1 MTISTRVKA
10 QLFATTPTNREQ
22 LIRLPPTSAKQ
33 GGVVVARYIPSMA
46 SSLSPSVAHKVIK
59 TWTKQE
65 HDLFLQGLELF
76 PHGPWKK
83 IADFIGSKTARQTMA
98 HAQKYRQ
105 KIARRQLIWK
115 TAALSAQQQHNSS
128 CNSSP
133 AMTPQDQQV
142 HHQHQLLMQQH
153 SFMGMFRSPSHHGDF
168 GAMGMLSSSCSA
180 SSTPDTSDDEG
191 GSWSPDF
198 QHAGRPHLGSDGSDY
213 GYGPQETQ
221 PPSQQLCPQ
230 GHVCADATHC
240 DNCFFEQEIL
250 PMLVQL
256 DTTGLSE

>member
-33 GGVVVARYIPSMA
+33 GGVVVARYAPSMA
-46 SSLSPSVAHKVIK
+46 SSLSPSVAQKVIK

-115 TAALSAQQQHNSS
+115 TAALSAHHSNCSR
-128 CNSSP
+128 SP
-133 AMTPQDQQV
+133 VTTSQ
-142 HHQHQLLMQQH
+142 HQHIPMAIQH
-153 SFMGMFRSPSHHGDF
+153 SFMGLFRASSHEF
-168 GAMGMLSSSCSA
+168 GAMASCSA

-191 GSWSPDF
+191 SWSPDF
-198 QHAGRPHLGSDGSDY
+198 HAGRPHLGSDGEYHY
-213 GYGPQETQ
+213 GQQQETR
-221 PPSQQLCPQ
+221 QLCQQ
-230 GHVCADATHC
+230 GHVCANAAHC

-256 DTTGLSE
+256 DTTALGEL

>member
-10 QLFATTPTNREQ
+10 QLFATTPTNHEQ

-33 GGVVVARYIPSMA
+33 GGVVVARYIPSMS
-46 SSLSPSVAHKVIK
+46 SSLSPSVTQKVIK

-65 HDLFLQGLELF
+65 HDLFLQGLEMY

-115 TAALSAQQQHNSS
+115 TASAAMHRNSPVSVAGFNQMPNQH
-128 CNSSP
+128 
-133 AMTPQDQQV
+133 A
-142 HHQHQLLMQQH
+142 
-153 SFMGMFRSPSHHGDF
+153 FMDVFRSKLDF
-168 GAMGMLSSSCSA
+168 GGMPLHGSSGCSTPDTMSMHGSSV

-191 GSWSPDF
+191 WMEKSTPTMGTFSASLSEAF
-198 QHAGRPHLGSDGSDY
+198 GRSHVSSHHH
-213 GYGPQETQ
+213 
-221 PPSQQLCPQ
+221 Q
-230 GHVCADATHC
+230 GNSCGGVKCENAAC
-240 DNCFFEQEIL
+240 DNCFFEREIL
-250 PMLVQL
+250 PMLAQL
-256 DTTGLSE
+256 DTAGLEDVCKYEIA

>member
-46 SSLSPSVAHKVIK
+46 SSLSPSVAQKVIK

-65 HDLFLQGLELF
+65 HDLFLQGLELY

-115 TAALSAQQQHNSS
+115 TAALSAQHNSS
-128 CNSSP
+128 SGSRSHSP
-133 AMTPQDQQV
+133 VTTPHG
-142 HHQHQLLMQQH
+142 HHQLPTQH
-153 SFMGMFRSPSHHGDF
+153 SFMGMFRSPHLADF
-168 GAMGMLSSSCSA
+168 GAMGLSSCSA

-191 GSWSPDF
+191 SWSPDF
-198 QHAGRPHLGSDGSDY
+198 HHVGRPHLGSDGSDY
-213 GYGPQETQ
+213 GYGSQHEQ
-221 PPSQQLCPQ
+221 PQQLCQQ
-230 GHVCADATHC
+230 GHVCTNADHC